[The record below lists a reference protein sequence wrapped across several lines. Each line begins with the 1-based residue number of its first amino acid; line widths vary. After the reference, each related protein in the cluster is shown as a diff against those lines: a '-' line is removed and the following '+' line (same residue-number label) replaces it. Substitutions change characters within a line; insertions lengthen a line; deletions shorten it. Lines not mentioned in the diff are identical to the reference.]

1 MMKRTQKMVLA
12 IITTLGI
19 GAMAPAYAT
28 DISIGSGDGCAM
40 PDNITAL
47 ANQVDSHFAQLKR
60 DLSIDSK
67 QEAAWA
73 AFAKTIKQQRVGM
86 MSTMQE
92 RMQQS
97 SSAQS
102 TQPAPDRIG
111 ERIQIMKQRAAS
123 MEIAATAMKQLYV
136 VLTPQQK
143 EILGARFGQDMPM
156 QF

>member
-19 GAMAPAYAT
+19 GAMASSYAT
-28 DISIGSGDGCAM
+28 GIGMESGGGCAM
-40 PDNITAL
+40 PDNITAF

-67 QEAAWA
+67 QETAWA

-86 MSTMQE
+86 MSAMQE

-123 MEIAATAMKQLYV
+123 MEIAAAAMKQLYV

-143 EILGARFGQDMPM
+143 EILDARFGQDMPM
-156 QF
+156 PF